1 MWNLLNQILND
12 FKGCFSRQ
20 TSFKWFAIIIIGF
33 MLRSDSLG
41 VTSVI
46 RDLNLS
52 HSSYATIIHFFHS
65 SSWKLEVIAKKWTE
79 IVKGFAPIYQEDGV
93 TILVGDGV
101 NASKEARKMPG
112 VKKLHQESEN
122 SSKGEYI
129 LGHTFGGI
137 GVIVGNNSKLFCIP
151 LFINIQDGIKTI
163 RS

>member
-20 TSFKWFAIIIIGF
+20 ASFKWFAIIIIEF

-52 HSSYATIIHFFHS
+52 HSSYATMIHFFHS
-65 SSWKLEVIAKKWTE
+65 SSWKLEVIV
-79 IVKGFAPIYQEDGV
+79 IGFAPIYHEDGV

-101 NASKEARKMPG
+101 KASKRSKKNAR
-112 VKKLHQESEN
+112 S
-122 SSKGEYI
+122 
-129 LGHTFGGI
+129 
-137 GVIVGNNSKLFCIP
+137 
-151 LFINIQDGIKTI
+151 
-163 RS
+163 